1 MWQNIIMIMKNDKIK
16 LLLLCGGFS
25 AMFSLVSC
33 GGSNESTEVYYGDGP
48 AEVSNQS
55 VNNNEEI
62 DSTMLGMGDSLAADA
77 ENVVPDS
84 AKALDANKSAKASAS
99 VSFATPE
106 EAVEYMKNSA
116 NWAEYSEGILPQMTE
131 ESLSYAQKLINSP
144 YQHFIVVDK
153 ERMKVILYDKYGRME
168 KEYTMACGKNYG
180 TKQGDWDSRTP
191 EGFFSAE
198 GVYNSTEW
206 LFKDKN
212 GRVSP
217 TKGQYGPRF
226 IRLKTPVTS
235 GVGIHGTCSPGAL
248 GRRVSHGCI
257 RIKNENILELVQY
270 VEKGMPI
277 IVNPSKKDA
286 AVNESAGYNVSK
298 ITTKKISV
306 ASSDSVKVVF
316 EPIDTTSVKV
326 DTAKVASKKAKKSK
340 TTKVDTMKISTIAV
354 EKAVADTVK

>member
-1 MWQNIIMIMKNDKIK
+1 
-16 LLLLCGGFS
+16 
-25 AMFSLVSC
+25 
-33 GGSNESTEVYYGDGP
+33 
-48 AEVSNQS
+48 
-55 VNNNEEI
+55 
-62 DSTMLGMGDSLAADA
+62 
-77 ENVVPDS
+77 
-84 AKALDANKSAKASAS
+84 
-99 VSFATPE
+99 
-106 EAVEYMKNSA
+106 
-116 NWAEYSEGILPQMTE
+116 
-131 ESLSYAQKLINSP
+131 
-144 YQHFIVVDK
+144 
-153 ERMKVILYDKYGRME
+153 
-168 KEYTMACGKNYG
+168 MACGKNYG

-198 GVYNSTEW
+198 GVYNSSEW

-316 EPIDTTSVKV
+316 EPINTTSVKV